1 MSFLDTFQGYHQ
13 IALALKD
20 QEKISFITSKGNYH
34 YIVMLFGLKNAG
46 ATYQW
51 MVTCMF
57 KDLIGKTVE
66 VYIDD
71 MVVKTKER

>member
-34 YIVMLFGLKNAG
+34 YTVMPFGLKNAR
-46 ATYQW
+46 ATYQRT
-51 MVTCMF
+51 VTRIF
-57 KDLIGKTVE
+57 KDQIGKTID

-71 MVVKTKER
+71 MVLKTKER